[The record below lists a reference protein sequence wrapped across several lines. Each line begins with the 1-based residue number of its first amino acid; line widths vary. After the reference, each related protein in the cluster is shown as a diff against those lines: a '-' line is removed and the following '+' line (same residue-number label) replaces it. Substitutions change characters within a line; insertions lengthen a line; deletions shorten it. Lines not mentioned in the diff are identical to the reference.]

1 MANCLTVGPLRA
13 SKASHSQPTTKNRLD
28 SCLRYPRS
36 LASSCA
42 GGHQVLR
49 LKKIAD
55 VMKMSADT
63 IEGHFKEA
71 DGEPSP
77 EAANLVK
84 ELRELS
90 REILTSQE
98 FLNSKIKL

>member
-1 MANCLTVGPLRA
+1 VPATRATAGLPPKTGSALALRD
-13 SKASHSQPTTKNRLD
+13 L
-28 SCLRYPRS
+28 RS
-36 LASSCA
+36 LALLCT

-55 VMKMSADT
+55 VMKLSAET
-63 IEGHFKEA
+63 IEGQFKEV

-77 EAANLVK
+77 ETANLIK

-98 FLNSKIKL
+98 FFNSKIKL

>member
-1 MANCLTVGPLRA
+1 LDRNSHGVSAACHQKTGSTLALRDLA
-13 SKASHSQPTTKNRLD
+13 P
-28 SCLRYPRS
+28 
-36 LASSCA
+36 LASPCA
-42 GGHQVLR
+42 GGHQVLK

>member
-1 MANCLTVGPLRA
+1 VRARRTTAGLPQKTGSALALRD
-13 SKASHSQPTTKNRLD
+13 LG
-28 SCLRYPRS
+28 S
-36 LASSCA
+36 LASLCA
-42 GGHQVLR
+42 GGHHVLK

-55 VMKMSADT
+55 VMKLSADS

-71 DGEPSP
+71 GGEPSP
-77 EAANLVK
+77 EAANLVR

>member
-1 MANCLTVGPLRA
+1 VRARRTTAGLPQKAGSALALRD
-13 SKASHSQPTTKNRLD
+13 LG
-28 SCLRYPRS
+28 S
-36 LASSCA
+36 LASLCA
-42 GGHQVLR
+42 GGRPVLK

-55 VMKMSADT
+55 VMKLSADS

-71 DGEPSP
+71 GREPSP
-77 EAANLVK
+77 EAANLVR

>member
-1 MANCLTVGPLRA
+1 MRA
-13 SKASHSQPTTKNRLD
+13 SKASHSQPTPKTGSALA
-28 SCLRYPRS
+28 LRDVRS
-36 LASSCA
+36 LASQCA
-42 GGHQVLR
+42 GGHHVLK

-55 VMKMSADT
+55 VMKLSADT
-63 IEGHFKEA
+63 IEGHFKAA